1 MGSTRGVIQISKPFV
16 VCPLRCYGGE
26 MRAIRFFRAFLLVSS
41 LTAARAVADTHWN
54 LPADVTD
61 RNTTLSVSVETGS
74 GVLSGAVRAL
84 SGKMWLADPKDPTTI
99 RAQIEVPPTDFETG
113 NRERDL
119 QLRAVAL
126 ALGAGAAS
134 LDLKAAN
141 SSCFPGYVKLG
152 RPCEGKLVGDLSFQ
166 GVRRPIDLPFTIRRD
181 GFGYRVEGRL
191 TLPGSA
197 FVVAD
202 ELKLILGFLK
212 RVTVSYTCVL

>member
-1 MGSTRGVIQISKPFV
+1 M
-16 VCPLRCYGGE
+16 VCRRHCYGE
-26 MRAIRFFRAFLLVSS
+26 AMRAHGFIRAFLVLLPFSAVS
-41 LTAARAVADTHWN
+41 LAADTHWN
-54 LPADVTD
+54 LPAEVTD
-61 RNTTLSVSVETGS
+61 RNTTLAVSVETGS
-74 GVLSGAVRAL
+74 GVVSGVVRDL
-84 SGKMWLADPKDPTTI
+84 SGKMWLADPADPTTI
-99 RAQIEVPPTDFETG
+99 RARIEVPPTDFETG

-119 QLRAVAL
+119 QLRGVAL

-152 RPCEGKLVGDLSFQ
+152 RPCEGKLVGDISFQ
-166 GVRRPIDLPFTIRRD
+166 GVRRPIDLPFTIRRE
-181 GFGYRVEGRL
+181 GFRYRVEGRL

-197 FVVAD
+197 LAVAD